1 MRMRRYGSPILGLT
15 LICLESQSHSAAEEL
30 RGFAH
35 IQLAKRI
42 LIGVQQYPPWRMYL
56 AAAAMARLSN
66 IWNIK

>member
-1 MRMRRYGSPILGLT
+1 MDLQYWASRSSVLSRNSAENI
-15 LICLESQSHSAAEEL
+15 SHSAAEEL

-35 IQLAKRI
+35 IQLAKMI
-42 LIGVQQYPPWRMYL
+42 LIGGQQYPPWRMYL